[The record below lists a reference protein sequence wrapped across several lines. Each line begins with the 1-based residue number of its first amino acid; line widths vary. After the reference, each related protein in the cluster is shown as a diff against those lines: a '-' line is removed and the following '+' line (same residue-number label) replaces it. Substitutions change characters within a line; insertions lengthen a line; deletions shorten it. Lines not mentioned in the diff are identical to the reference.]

1 MADHVRGA
9 ASIRGDLPEAAAQWP
24 CHAEVRRRLDSLP
37 RGCGEWAGV
46 GLLSG
51 SSGQLREVLRAEAVD
66 PSSSRVCCAVAV
78 KHDGHFTSILL
89 FSISAAPGNS
99 TSSCQ
104 LLDA

>member
-9 ASIRGDLPEAAAQWP
+9 ASIRGDLLEAAAQWP

-51 SSGQLREVLRAEAVD
+51 SSGQLRKVLRAEAVD
-66 PSSSRVCCAVAV
+66 PSSSQVCCAVAV
-78 KHDGHFTSILL
+78 KHDGHFASILL
-89 FSISAAPGNS
+89 FSISATPGNS